1 MIFLTWLLLCLEMAT
16 CSSLLPIDTPVD
28 RTGGQLVYPVK
39 NFENRIRSR
48 RSYAD
53 AEASVSGF
61 LDDVDF
67 YLEKIGIIRYIIL
80 DCRLVET
87 SLRSNLHHLD
97 NFTKSSRRTLFR

>member
-1 MIFLTWLLLCLEMAT
+1 MNFLTVLLLCLEMAT
-16 CSSLLPIDTPVD
+16 CSSLLPTESLVD

-53 AEASVSGF
+53 AEASISGF

-80 DCRLVET
+80 DCRLVVEKMIR
-87 SLRSNLHHLD
+87 LYGPICII
-97 NFTKSSRRTLFR
+97 